1 METSGSV
8 ILEVKNISHSFENL
22 KVLEKISFEVHGS
35 EVVCI
40 LGPSGCG
47 KTTLLRIIAGL
58 ISGAQGSVKINGLET
73 INEST
78 NWQDIGVV
86 FQEPRLLPWR
96 DAFDNVT
103 LPFELAGKK
112 PSEADS
118 RLAKKA
124 LEMVNL
130 SDFES
135 SYPYQLS
142 GGMRQRVSLARALV
156 TNPRILLMDEPLTG
170 LDVSTREEL
179 QEEIIR
185 IWRERKM
192 SLLWVT
198 HDPEEAVFMAD
209 RVIVLSK
216 RPTNIKTVLP
226 INLPRLRSRSS
237 EGFLNTEKTLRQLL
251 P

>member
-1 METSGSV
+1 MEASGNI
-8 ILEVKNISHSFENL
+8 ILEVKNLSHIFGTL
-22 KVLEKISFEVHGS
+22 KVLDDISFDVKSG
-35 EVVCI
+35 EVVCV

-58 ISGAQGSVKINGLET
+58 MPVRYGAIRIGGGTTSNL
-73 INEST
+73 
-78 NWQDIGVV
+78 QDIGVV

-96 DAFDNVT
+96 TTTGNVV
-103 LPFELAGKK
+103 LPFELADGKASGFQ
-112 PSEADS
+112 SEIAEE
-118 RLAKKA
+118 A
-124 LEMVNL
+124 LNIVGL
-130 SDFES
+130 SDFKE

-170 LDVSTREEL
+170 LDVTTREEL

-185 IWRERKM
+185 IWREKKM

-209 RVIVLSK
+209 RVIVLSN
-216 RPTNIKTVLP
+216 RPTTIKTVLDIP
-226 INLPRLRSRSS
+226 ISRPRSRVTKDFVAA
-237 EGFLNTEKTLRQLL
+237 EQELRRLL
-251 P
+251 L